1 MAQTGSGGQAT
12 LFGNPAGNE
21 GLVQE
26 TNLASIDTVKHT
38 YHLISTKDE
47 IKELAKELSG
57 LRSFCFD
64 TETTGLDPLRAEL
77 VGVAFSWEAHKASY
91 IAFGE
96 DRDETNSWLAPLKE
110 VFCNESIEKVG
121 QNLKYDLH
129 ILKNYEIDVKGDLF
143 DTMLAHFI
151 LKPEQKHNLNVL
163 AEQYLDYSMVK
174 IESLIGKKGARQ
186 ASFRSVAPEKASEY
200 AGEDADITWQLA
212 EIFKK
217 EIKEKG
223 FSELSEQIEMPL
235 VPVLMKMEHQ
245 GVKLDVDALNLFAID
260 LREDIL
266 KMEQEIFALA
276 GMEFNISSPKQL
288 GEVLF
293 DRLKIVENPKKT
305 KTRQYATGEEVLIQL
320 KEKHPIVAKM
330 LEYRSLKKLLTT
342 YVAALPLLVKSET
355 GKIHTSFNQA
365 LVTTGRLSSVN
376 PNLQNIP
383 IREER
388 GREIRRAF
396 IPERKENIFFSADY
410 SQIELR
416 LMAHLSGDEQMITAF
431 VNNEDI
437 HTATA
442 AKIYKLNPEE
452 VTRDMRARAK
462 TANFGIIYGI
472 SAFGLSQR
480 MHISRTEARELIDG
494 YFESYPKV
502 REFMDMSIRKAQE
515 NGFVETMFGRKRF
528 LPDILS
534 RNAVVRGN
542 AERNAINSPIQGS
555 AADIVKI
562 AMIRIQEAFEKEQL
576 KSALILQVHDELNFD
591 VWPMELDRVKEITR
605 QEMEHATKLSVPLI
619 VEMGEG
625 KSWLEAH

>member
-1 MAQTGSGGQAT
+1 M
-12 LFGNPAGNE
+12 
-21 GLVQE
+21 
-26 TNLASIDTVKHT
+26 
-38 YHLISTKDE
+38 
-47 IKELAKELSG
+47 
-57 LRSFCFD
+57 SF
-64 TETTGLDPLRAEL
+64 
-77 VGVAFSWEAHKASY
+77 
-91 IAFGE
+91 
-96 DRDETNSWLAPLKE
+96 NM
-110 VFCNESIEKVG
+110 N
-121 QNLKYDLH
+121 
-129 ILKNYEIDVKGDLF
+129 
-143 DTMLAHFI
+143 
-151 LKPEQKHNLNVL
+151 
-163 AEQYLDYSMVK
+163 YSMVK
-174 IESLIGKKGARQ
+174 IESLIGKKGTRQ
-186 ASFRSVAPEKASEY
+186 SSFRSVAPEQACEY
-200 AGEDADITWQLA
+200 AGEDADITWRLA
-212 EIFKK
+212 EILKK
-217 EIKEKG
+217 EIKEQG
-223 FSELSEQIEMPL
+223 FTELSEQIEMPL
-235 VPVLMKMEHQ
+235 IPVLMEMEHH
-245 GVKLDVDALNLFAID
+245 GVTLDVAALNHFAIK

-266 KMEQEIFALA
+266 VTEKEIFSLA

-305 KTRQYATGEEVLIQL
+305 KTRQYATGEEILIQL
-320 KEKHPIVAKM
+320 KEKHPIVGKM
-330 LEYRSLKKLLTT
+330 LEYRSLKKLLST
-342 YVAALPLLVKSET
+342 YVAALPLLVKPGT

-396 IPERKENIFFSADY
+396 IPKRPENIFFSADY

-416 LMAHLSGDEQMITAF
+416 LMAHLSGDEQMINAF

-442 AKIYKLNPEE
+442 AKIYKVELSQ
-452 VTRDMRARAK
+452 VSKDMRARAK

-480 MHISRTEARELIDG
+480 MHISRAEARELIDG

-502 REFMDMSIRKAQE
+502 REFMDASIGRARE
-515 NGFVETMFGRKRF
+515 NGFVETMFGRKRL

-555 AADIVKI
+555 AADIIKI
-562 AMIRIQEAFEKEQL
+562 AMIRIQQVFEKEQL

-591 VWPMELDRVKEITR
+591 VWPDELERVKEITR
-605 QEMEHATKLSVPLI
+605 KEMEDAATLSVPLI
-619 VEMGEG
+619 VDMGEG
-625 KSWLEAH
+625 GNWLEAH